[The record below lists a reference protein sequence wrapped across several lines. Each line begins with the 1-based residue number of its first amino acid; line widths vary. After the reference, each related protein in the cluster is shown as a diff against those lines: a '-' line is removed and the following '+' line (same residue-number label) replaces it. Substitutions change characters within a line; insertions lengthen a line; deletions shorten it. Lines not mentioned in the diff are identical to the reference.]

1 MTLTTGGLR
10 TPQEVTVDTPLGITG
25 ERTVPGVW
33 HENYW
38 FRRHEVVY
46 AAVPALLPSAPAVV
60 LDAGSGEGYAA
71 GLLRSA
77 WPDARVLGVDYDA
90 SACAHAARHH
100 AGSHAAYLRGA
111 LTSLPLADAVVDA
124 TVSLQVL
131 EHIWTPREYV
141 QELAR
146 VTRPDGGLV
155 LSTPNRSTFSPGLG
169 RQETPPN
176 AYHCREYD
184 AEELAAE
191 LGRWL
196 PGREVEVLGLHHG
209 TRLRAWEA
217 AHGPVAVAVAAYPD
231 LWPEH
236 VRALVTSVAVD
247 DFVLG
252 PADDDCLDLVAVLS
266 PRRSSGRGRP

>member
-1 MTLTTGGLR
+1 M
-10 TPQEVTVDTPLGITG
+10 DTPLGITG

-46 AAVPALLPSAPAVV
+46 AAVPDLLPSTPAVV

-71 GLLRSA
+71 GLLSAA
-77 WPDARVLGVDYDA
+77 WPGVRVVGVDYDA

-100 AGSHAAYLRGA
+100 AGPHAAYLRGA

-141 QELAR
+141 RELAR
-146 VTRPDGGLV
+146 VTRPDGALV
-155 LSTPNRSTFSPGLG
+155 LSTPNRTTFSPGLG
-169 RQETPPN
+169 RHDAPPN

-184 AEELAAE
+184 AEELATE

-196 PGREVEVLGLHHG
+196 PGHEAVVAGLHHG

-217 AHGPVAVAVAAYPD
+217 AHGAVADAVAGQPD
-231 LWPEH
+231 LWPDP
-236 VRALVTSVAVD
+236 VRALVGSVTVD

-252 PADDDCLDLVAVLS
+252 PADDDCLDLVAVVT
-266 PRRSSGRGRP
+266 PAG